1 MAHPSRHPRLKDEK
15 SQPAGQAAFTLLA
28 GVFSLSLAALSLRLG
43 IVPEGLPKCYS

>member
-15 SQPAGQAAFTLLA
+15 SPKLGQAVFTLLA
-28 GVFSLSLAALSLRLG
+28 GVFSLRPG